1 MLSERS
7 STSSKA
13 EGLEASAARDRVLL
27 ALVAQGDQEA
37 FHELFDRLAPI
48 VEGYVSPILRNQD
61 LAEEIL
67 QEIFLRVWLEA
78 DRYKP
83 ELGTPCVWLLVMARS
98 RAFDHLRR
106 EASRSRREAAFQG
119 EPPPLEPIGTSRL
132 ELLELKSTVRE
143 ALDRLSPEQQAC
155 LSLAFEEDL
164 SHGEISQRLA
174 MPLGSVKS
182 RVRLGMKKLGSLIDR
197 ISMLAIFVSLVS
209 LGFASAVF
217 ALPLSGGGLLAGVK
231 HPLTGLDHLV
241 AMIAVGLWAGQMGG
255 KARWRVPCAF
265 VALMLVG
272 GALGIAG
279 VPLPFVESGIVA
291 SVFVLGL
298 LVAAAVHWR
307 PLASVALVGV
317 FAVFHGHAHAT
328 EVVAGISGLDFVAG
342 FAVTTVALHGV
353 GLLLA
358 AALERLERPALLR
371 FAGAL
376 VACSAF
382 LL

>member
-1 MLSERS
+1 LSEHS
-7 STSSKA
+7 FA
-13 EGLEASAARDRVLL
+13 EGKAKRLETSAERDRILL
-27 ALVAQGDQEA
+27 TRVAQGDREA
-37 FHELFDRLAPI
+37 FQELFDRLAPI
-48 VEGYVSPILRNQD
+48 VLGYVGPILRNQG
-61 LAEEIL
+61 LTEEII
-67 QEIFLRVWLEA
+67 QEIFLRLWVEA
-78 DRYKP
+78 DRYRP

-98 RAFDHLRR
+98 RALDHLRR
-106 EASRSRREAAFQG
+106 EASRRRREAAFHG
-119 EPPPLEPIGTSRL
+119 EPSPLEPIGTTRL
-132 ELLELKSTVRE
+132 ELLELRRRVRR

-164 SHGEISQRLA
+164 SHGEIAQRLA

-182 RVRLGMKKLGSLIDR
+182 RVRLGMKKLGLLFDR
-197 ISMLAIFVSLVS
+197 ISIVPILIGLAS
-209 LGFASAVF
+209 LGFASIVLAG
-217 ALPLSGGGLLAGVK
+217 PLSAVGLFAGAK

-255 KARWRVPCAF
+255 KARWSVPCAF
-265 VALMLVG
+265 VGLMLVG
-272 GALGIAG
+272 GALGFVG
-279 VPLPFVESGIVA
+279 VPLPFVESGVVA

-317 FAVFHGHAHAT
+317 FAIFHGHAHAT
-328 EVVAGISGLDFVAG
+328 EVAAGISGLDFVVG
-342 FAVTTVALHGV
+342 FAFTTAALHGV

-358 AALERLERPALLR
+358 AALERLDRPAVLR